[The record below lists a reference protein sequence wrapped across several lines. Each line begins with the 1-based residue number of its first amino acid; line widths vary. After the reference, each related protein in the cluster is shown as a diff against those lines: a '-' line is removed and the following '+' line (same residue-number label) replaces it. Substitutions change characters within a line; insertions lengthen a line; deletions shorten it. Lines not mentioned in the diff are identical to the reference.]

1 MKNLKYS
8 IQFYTNWHCG
18 SGQAAGADV
27 DALVVKDAQGLPFV
41 PGKTIKGLVREAL
54 AYTLSQENKS
64 KGMLTNICGQFK
76 NNDNC
81 TKGRAFFTDATLHE
95 DEKNVIVKDSLA
107 RFLYQSVSAT
117 AIGNDGI
124 AKDKSLRKTETTVPC
139 TLYGQIMNLEDQ
151 EAHEVERA
159 LMMIKRLG
167 AGRTRG
173 YGRCEISME
182 EKR

>member
-1 MKNLKYS
+1 MRL
-8 IQFYTNWHCG
+8 G
-18 SGQAAGADV
+18 AGCRCDV
-27 DALVVKDAQGLPFV
+27 DALVIKDAQGLPFV

-64 KGMLTNICGQFK
+64 KGMLTSICGQFK
-76 NNDNC
+76 DKDNC
-81 TKGRAFFTDATLHE
+81 TKGRAFFTDATLHD
-95 DEKNVIVKDSLA
+95 DEKNVIVRDNLA

-117 AIGNDGI
+117 AIDNDGI
-124 AKDKSLRKTETTVPC
+124 AKDKSLRKTETTLPC

-173 YGRCEISME
+173 YGRCNISME
-182 EKR
+182 EKQ

>member
-1 MKNLKYS
+1 MKDIRYC

-27 DALVVKDAQGLPFV
+27 DALVIKDAQGLPFV

-64 KGMLTNICGQFK
+64 KGMLTSICGVFK
-76 NNDNC
+76 DKDNC
-81 TKGRAFFTDATLHE
+81 IKGSAFFTDATLHE
-95 DEKNVIVKDSLA
+95 DEKNVIVKDNLA
-107 RFLYQSVSAT
+107 GFLYQSVSAT
-117 AIGNDGI
+117 AICNDGI
-124 AKDKSLRKTETTVPC
+124 AKDNSLRKTQTTVPC
-139 TLYGQIMNLEDQ
+139 TLYGQIMNLEDD

-173 YGRCEISME
+173 YGRCKISME
-182 EKR
+182 EKQ